1 MTSQQ
6 TTATEHIL
14 YERQGP
20 VAIVT
25 MDRDAKLNAI
35 STPMSRRM
43 LEIFTELHDD
53 PDLRVAVLAARGRF
67 FCAGADVREYAN
79 HTYAQFVQYQQG
91 NRQLYD
97 LIERNNKPV
106 VAAVQG
112 PALGGGFELALA
124 CDAIIA
130 SEDSSFGLPEIGLG
144 LLPGGG
150 GTQRLTRLIGR
161 TRAKEIVMTGR
172 RMSAA
177 EAHTVGVVNR
187 VVPPSE
193 VLNSALE
200 FARTIAAQPPLAI
213 RLAKRLI
220 NEGTDASLVTALDY
234 EQIVLAGLFNSE
246 DGREGIRAFVEKR
259 KPVFKGA

>member
-1 MTSQQ
+1 
-6 TTATEHIL
+6 
-14 YERQGP
+14 
-20 VAIVT
+20 
-25 MDRDAKLNAI
+25 
-35 STPMSRRM
+35 
-43 LEIFTELHDD
+43 
-53 PDLRVAVLAARGRF
+53 
-67 FCAGADVREYAN
+67 
-79 HTYAQFVQYQQG
+79 
-91 NRQLYD
+91 
-97 LIERNNKPV
+97 
-106 VAAVQG
+106 
-112 PALGGGFELALA
+112 
-124 CDAIIA
+124 
-130 SEDSSFGLPEIGLG
+130 
-144 LLPGGG
+144 
-150 GTQRLTRLIGR
+150 
-161 TRAKEIVMTGR
+161 MTGR

>member
-1 MTSQQ
+1 MTTPTS
-6 TTATEHIL
+6 TETEHIV

-20 VAIVT
+20 IAVVT

-35 STPMSRRM
+35 STPMSRR
-43 LEIFTELHDD
+43 LLDIFTELHDD
-53 PDLRVAVLAARGRF
+53 PDLRVAVLSARGRF
-67 FCAGADVREYAN
+67 FCAGADVQEYAN

-106 VAAVQG
+106 IAAVQG

-130 SEDSSFGLPEIGLG
+130 AEESSFGLPEIGLG

-161 TRAKEIVMTGR
+161 TRVKEIVMTGR
-172 RMSAA
+172 RIPAA
-177 EAHTVGVVNR
+177 EAHGLGVVNR
-187 VVPPSE
+187 VVPKNQ
-193 VLNSALE
+193 VLDAALE
-200 FARTIAAQPPLAI
+200 LSQTIAAQPPLAI

-220 NEGTDASLVTALDY
+220 NEGTDASLVAALDY

-259 KPVFKGA
+259 KPVFKGS